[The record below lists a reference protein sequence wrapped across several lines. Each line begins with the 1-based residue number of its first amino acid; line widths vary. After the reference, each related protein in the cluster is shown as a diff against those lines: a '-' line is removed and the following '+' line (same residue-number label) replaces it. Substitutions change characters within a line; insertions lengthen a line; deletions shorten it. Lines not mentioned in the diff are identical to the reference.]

1 MSKSEEYRH
10 KADGCH
16 VMAEQC
22 KDTWTKEVWLETA
35 KTWLRMGSQAERTAK
50 RKSPPEVG

>member
-35 KTWLRMGSQAERTAK
+35 DTWLRMGSQAERTAK
-50 RKSPPEVG
+50 HKSPPEVG